1 VMTSEDSPSTTPRRT
16 RLVMGVI
23 VGMLILILI
32 GAAVWRL
39 TRRSPDQP
47 ERAPVPH
54 IVYLAPAGASTR
66 NLVLADLDGNA
77 RQLTDTADGIEDF
90 AVSPDGQ
97 QIAYSLN
104 NADGTTDIWLLDLAD
119 GTTRALTD
127 CVRAVCA
134 DPAWKPDGTQI
145 LYQRREFNTPDRDS
159 WVWVVDV
166 NTVQTHL
173 LFDDPQIRGV
183 DPVWSPDGRRVAV
196 FDPGV
201 QAVRVHDF
209 DTGTDTI
216 IDSTAG
222 VSGAFSPDGSKLVFP
237 VLVHGAIGQEF
248 YTHLDMVDFV
258 GQSGGLVT
266 GDRDAPIDDA
276 FAAWSPDGTQ
286 LALARRY
293 LDSRYTAGRQIY
305 LLDLT
310 SGDVTP
316 LVVDPTYNHAGL
328 RWDSA
333 GRRLVFQR
341 FALAEPDAL
350 PEVWVYD
357 LDTGALIHVADDAF
371 LPAWVGSI
379 TARVSA

>member
-1 VMTSEDSPSTTPRRT
+1 MMTSEDSPSTAPRRT
-16 RLVMGVI
+16 RFVLGVI
-23 VGMLILILI
+23 AGVLILVLI
-32 GAAVWRL
+32 AAAVWRL
-39 TRRSPDQP
+39 TRRSPDKP
-47 ERAPVPH
+47 EHAPTSQ
-54 IVYLAPAGASTR
+54 IVYLAPAGAYAR
-66 NLVLADLDGNA
+66 NLVLADLSGSV
-77 RQLTDTADGIEDF
+77 RQLTDTAHGIEDF

-104 NADGTTDIWLLDLAD
+104 NADGTTDIWLFDLAS
-119 GTTRALTD
+119 GGARALTN
-127 CVRAVCA
+127 CVRAVCTA
-134 DPAWKPDGTQI
+134 PAWNPDGAQL

-166 NTVQTHL
+166 TTVQTHL
-173 LFDDPQIRGV
+173 LFDDPQIRGA

-216 IDSTAG
+216 IDSTTG
-222 VSGAFSPDGSKLVFP
+222 ISGAFSPDGSKLVFP
-237 VLVHGAIGQEF
+237 VLVSGAIGQEF
-248 YTHLDMVDFV
+248 YTHLEMVDFV
-258 GQSGGLVT
+258 GQAGGLVT

-276 FAAWSPDGTQ
+276 FAAWSPDGTK

-316 LVVDPTYNHAGL
+316 LVVDPAYNHAGL

-341 FALAEPDAL
+341 FALAEADAL

-357 LDTGALIHVADDAF
+357 LDTGALTHVADDAF
-371 LPAWVGSI
+371 LPAWVG
-379 TARVSA
+379 

>member
-16 RLVMGVI
+16 HLVMGV
-23 VGMLILILI
+23 VAGVLILIVI
-32 GAAVWRL
+32 GAAVWL
-39 TRRSPDQP
+39 TRRSPVKP
-47 ERAPVPH
+47 ERTSTPPIGQ
-54 IVYLAPAGASTR
+54 IVYLAPADTSAR
-66 NLVLADLDGNA
+66 NLVLDDLSGGV

-97 QIAYSLN
+97 HIAYSLN
-104 NADGTTDIWLLDLAD
+104 NADSTADIWLIDLASGD
-119 GTTRALTD
+119 TRPLTN
-127 CVRAVCA
+127 CVRAICTA
-134 DPAWKPDGTQI
+134 PSWNPDGTQL

-166 NTVQTHL
+166 NTVQSHL
-173 LFDDPQIRGV
+173 LFDDPQIRGA

-196 FDPGV
+196 FDPGA
-201 QAVRVHDF
+201 QAVRVHDL
-209 DTGTDTI
+209 DIGTDTI

-222 VSGAFSPDGSKLVFP
+222 VSGAFSPDGSKLIFP
-237 VLVHGAIGQEF
+237 VLVSGAIGQEI
-248 YTHLDMVDFV
+248 YTHLEMVDFV
-258 GQSGGLVT
+258 GQTGGLVT

-276 FAAWSPDGTQ
+276 FAAWSPDGTR

-305 LLDLT
+305 LLDLA

-316 LVVDPTYNHAGL
+316 LVVDSAFNHAGL

-341 FALAEPDAL
+341 FAQAEPDAL

-357 LDTGALIHVADDAF
+357 LDTGALTHVADDAF
-371 LPAWVGSI
+371 LPAWVG
-379 TARVSA
+379 

>member
-1 VMTSEDSPSTTPRRT
+1 MTSEDSPSTAPRRT
-16 RLVMGVI
+16 RLVMGAIAGV
-23 VGMLILILI
+23 LILILI
-32 GAAVWRL
+32 GTAVWRL

-47 ERAPVPH
+47 ERPPAPH
-54 IVYLAPAGASTR
+54 IVYLAPAGAYAR

-77 RQLTDTADGIEDF
+77 RQLTDTAAGIEDF

-104 NADGTTDIWLLDLAD
+104 NADGTGDIWLLDLAS
-119 GTTRALTD
+119 GTARALTA
-127 CVRAVCA
+127 CVRAVCTS
-134 DPAWKPDGTQI
+134 PAWNPDGTQI
-145 LYQRREFNTPDRDS
+145 LYQRREFNTADHDS
-159 WVWVVDV
+159 WVWAVDV

-196 FDPGV
+196 FDPVV

-237 VLVHGAIGQEF
+237 VLVRGAIGQEF
-248 YTHLDMVDFV
+248 YTHLEMVDFV

-276 FAAWSPDGTQ
+276 LAVWSPDGTR

-316 LVVDPTYNHAGL
+316 LVVDPAYNHAGL
-328 RWDSA
+328 HWDSA

-341 FALAEPDAL
+341 FALTEPDAL

-371 LPAWVGSI
+371 LPAWVG
-379 TARVSA
+379 

>member
-1 VMTSEDSPSTTPRRT
+1 MSSEDLPSTTPRRT
-16 RLVMGVI
+16 RLVMGMIAGV
-23 VGMLILILI
+23 LILIVI
-32 GAAVWRL
+32 AAAVWL
-39 TRRSPDQP
+39 TRRSPDKP
-47 ERAPVPH
+47 ERTPTSSSAQ
-54 IVYLAPAGASTR
+54 IVYLAPADAYAR
-66 NLVLADLDGNA
+66 NLVLDDLHGGV
-77 RQLTDTADGIEDF
+77 RQLTNTTEGIEDF

-104 NADGTTDIWLLDLAD
+104 NADSTADIWLFDLASD
-119 GTTRALTD
+119 SARALTN
-127 CVRAVCA
+127 CVRAVCTN
-134 DPAWKPDGTQI
+134 PAWNPDDTQI

-173 LFDDPQIRGV
+173 LFDDPQIRGT
-183 DPVWSPDGRRVAV
+183 DPVWSPDGQRIAV
-196 FDPGV
+196 FDTGI
-201 QAVRVHDF
+201 QAVRVHDL

-237 VLVHGAIGQEF
+237 VLVSGAIGQEF
-248 YTHLDMVDFV
+248 YRHLEMVDFV

-276 FAAWSPDGTQ
+276 SAAWSPDSTR

-305 LLDLT
+305 LLDLAT
-310 SGDVTP
+310 GDVTP
-316 LVVDPTYNHAGL
+316 LVVDPAYSHAGL
-328 RWDSA
+328 RWDST

-341 FALAEPDAL
+341 FAQDEPDAL

-357 LDTGALIHVADDAF
+357 LDTGALTHVADNAF
-371 LPAWVGSI
+371 LPAWVG
-379 TARVSA
+379 

>member
-1 VMTSEDSPSTTPRRT
+1 MTSEDSPSTAPRRT
-16 RLVMGVI
+16 RLVMGAIAGV
-23 VGMLILILI
+23 LILILI
-32 GAAVWRL
+32 GTAVWRL

-47 ERAPVPH
+47 ERPPAPH
-54 IVYLAPAGASTR
+54 IVYLAPAGAYAR

-77 RQLTDTADGIEDF
+77 RQLTDTAAGIEDF

-104 NADGTTDIWLLDLAD
+104 NADGTGDIWLLDLAS
-119 GTTRALTD
+119 GTARALTA
-127 CVRAVCA
+127 CVRAVCTS
-134 DPAWKPDGTQI
+134 PAWNPDGTQI
-145 LYQRREFNTPDRDS
+145 LYQRREFNTADHDS
-159 WVWVVDV
+159 WVWAVDV

-237 VLVHGAIGQEF
+237 VLVRGAIGQEF
-248 YTHLDMVDFV
+248 YTHLEMVDFV

-276 FAAWSPDGTQ
+276 LAVWSPDGTR

-316 LVVDPTYNHAGL
+316 LVVDPAYNHAGL
-328 RWDSA
+328 HWDSA

-341 FALAEPDAL
+341 FALTEPDAL

-371 LPAWVGSI
+371 LPAWVG
-379 TARVSA
+379 

>member
-1 VMTSEDSPSTTPRRT
+1 VMTSEDSPSTAPRRT
-16 RLVMGVI
+16 RLVMGAIAGV
-23 VGMLILILI
+23 LILILI
-32 GAAVWRL
+32 GTAVWRL

-47 ERAPVPH
+47 ERPPAPH
-54 IVYLAPAGASTR
+54 IVYLAPAGAYAR

-77 RQLTDTADGIEDF
+77 RQLTDTAAGIEDF

-104 NADGTTDIWLLDLAD
+104 NADGTGDIWLLDLAS
-119 GTTRALTD
+119 GTARALTA
-127 CVRAVCA
+127 CVRAVCTS
-134 DPAWKPDGTQI
+134 PAWNPDGTQI
-145 LYQRREFNTPDRDS
+145 LYQRREFNTADHDS
-159 WVWVVDV
+159 WVWAVDV

-196 FDPGV
+196 FDPVV

-237 VLVHGAIGQEF
+237 VLVRGAIGQEF
-248 YTHLDMVDFV
+248 YTHLEMVDFV

-276 FAAWSPDGTQ
+276 LAVWSPDGTR

-316 LVVDPTYNHAGL
+316 LVVDPAYNHAGL
-328 RWDSA
+328 HWDSA

-341 FALAEPDAL
+341 FALTEPDAL

-371 LPAWVGSI
+371 LPAWVG
-379 TARVSA
+379 